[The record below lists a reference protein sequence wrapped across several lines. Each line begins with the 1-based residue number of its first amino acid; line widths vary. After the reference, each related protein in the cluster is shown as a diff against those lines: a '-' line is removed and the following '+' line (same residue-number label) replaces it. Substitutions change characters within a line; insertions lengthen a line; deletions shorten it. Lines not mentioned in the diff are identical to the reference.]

1 MALVARLRGEAPG
14 DPAPGGWRELDTE
27 ELRGTRPVSS
37 RADAVE
43 GTAT

>member
-27 ELRGTRPVSS
+27 ELLGSSPHTIGTDPVG
-37 RADAVE
+37 RT
-43 GTAT
+43 GT